1 MTKTSIKEIIE
12 DLKHYCI
19 AVCMDSDGFYTPHS
33 FVYST
38 LPFSFLSR
46 KYPYITISESWDIV
60 DLFRNMFGNDRSLP
74 LDLNEDDE
82 LPFE

>member
-12 DLKHYCI
+12 NLKHYCI
-19 AVCMDSDGFYTPHS
+19 AVCIDSDGFYTPHS

-46 KYPYITISESWDIV
+46 KYPYLTISESWDIV
-60 DLFRNMFGNDRSLP
+60 DLLRGIYEDDNTDYRF
-74 LDLNEDDE
+74 DDE
-82 LPFE
+82 LPFT